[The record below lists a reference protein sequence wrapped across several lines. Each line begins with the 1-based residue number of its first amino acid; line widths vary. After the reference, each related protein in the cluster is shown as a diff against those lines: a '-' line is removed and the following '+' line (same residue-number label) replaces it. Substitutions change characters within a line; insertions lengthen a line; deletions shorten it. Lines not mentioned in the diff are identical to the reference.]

1 MKNRLKTGIYT
12 CRSLWIAARRDSTLF
27 DVIDDTTTT
36 KFAGRA
42 CTLHGISLPV
52 VVDKV
57 VVLVL
62 EFPIIL
68 YYLYTSVNDA
78 TDVHLII

>member
-52 VVDKV
+52 VV
-57 VVLVL
+57 LVL